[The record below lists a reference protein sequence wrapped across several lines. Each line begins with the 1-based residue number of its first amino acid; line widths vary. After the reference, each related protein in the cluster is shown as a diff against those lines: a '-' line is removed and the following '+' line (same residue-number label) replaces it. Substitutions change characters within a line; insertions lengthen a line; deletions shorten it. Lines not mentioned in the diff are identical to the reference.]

1 MVNNILKANRANES
15 ALKKRV
21 KSLIKNFNEFYPVF
35 KPKKRYD
42 PLDELVLTILSQNTN
57 DRNSLEGY
65 QRLKSK
71 FPTWDKVARANP
83 KSIEK
88 AINVAGLAPTKT
100 KYIKGVLDDISAENR
115 SKKRLRKGS
124 EYHLD
129 ILKKMTLDEAL
140 DYLTSFKGVGQK
152 TAACVLAFALDMPS
166 FPIDTH
172 VRRILVRQGIIP
184 ANITAENA
192 HHVMYRLTIPDE
204 RYRFHMSLIRYGRDI
219 CHARNPDCDRCVI
232 KRNCEYLKKDTPP
245 QPSP

>member
-1 MVNNILKANRANES
+1 MAGNIKKANLPNES

-21 KSLIKNFNEFYPVF
+21 KSLIKNLDEFYPVF

-57 DRNSLEGY
+57 DNNSFEGY
-65 QRLKSK
+65 KRLKSR

-83 KSIEK
+83 KTIEK
-88 AINVAGLAPTKT
+88 TISIAGLAPTKT
-100 KYIKGVLDDISAENR
+100 KYIKGVLDGIGAENR
-115 SKKRLRKGS
+115 AKNRLKKGS
-124 EYHLD
+124 PYHLNH
-129 ILKKMTLDEAL
+129 LKKMTLEEAL

-152 TAACVLAFALDMPS
+152 TAACVLAFSLDMPS

-184 ANITAENA
+184 ANMTAENA

-219 CHARNPDCDRCVI
+219 CHARNPECDKCVI
-232 KRNCEYLKKDTPP
+232 KRNCGYNE
-245 QPSP
+245 